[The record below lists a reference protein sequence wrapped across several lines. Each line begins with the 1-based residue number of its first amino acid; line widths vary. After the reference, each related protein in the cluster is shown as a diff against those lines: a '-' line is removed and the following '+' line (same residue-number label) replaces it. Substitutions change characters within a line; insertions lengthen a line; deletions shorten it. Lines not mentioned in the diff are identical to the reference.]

1 MPKVLF
7 PGRIFVVYTESD
19 AEKAV
24 AYLKDQRIVGV
35 DTETRPSFKRGTTHK
50 VALLQ
55 ISTQDTCFLFRLN
68 RIGMPDSLQEFLM
81 SDTLKIGLSLK
92 DDFNSLRKRQD
103 MHPDR
108 GNWIELQEYVGKFG
122 LEDRSL
128 QKIYA
133 NLFGEKISKNQRLS
147 NWEADVLSEGQKLYA
162 ATDAWACVEIYNC
175 LSELE
180 STGNYEIIQNEP
192 IESTVTI
199 DGL

>member
-7 PGRIFVVYTESD
+7 PGRIFVIYTESE

-92 DDFNSLRKRQD
+92 YDFNSLRKRENV
-103 MHPDR
+103 HPDR
-108 GNWIELQEYVGKFG
+108 GNWIELQDYVGRFG
-122 LEDRSL
+122 IADRSL
-128 QKIYA
+128 QKIFA
-133 NLFGEKISKNQRLS
+133 NLFDQKISNS
-147 NWEADVLSEGQKLYA
+147 
-162 ATDAWACVEIYNC
+162 
-175 LSELE
+175 
-180 STGNYEIIQNEP
+180 
-192 IESTVTI
+192 
-199 DGL
+199 